1 MDPSRATQ
9 LALGYWPARA
19 FSAALELGIFELLA
33 EEPLGAAAVAD
44 RLGLRSPAVGDLLDA
59 LVGLGAL
66 ERVDAGYRATPVD
79 RALLD
84 VAGTDAYRAWTD
96 LPAALRGGPRPSMF
110 EALARDPDAL
120 RRFARAMGEVAAPL
134 HEALAERLEG
144 RGTVCDLGGADGGL
158 AVTLARRHPELR
170 VVTVDLPAFVPL
182 AEAAV
187 QDAGVAGRVTVVGGD
202 FFTDPVPPADVVV
215 LSLVLLDWPADDKL
229 RLLRRAAGAL
239 PAGGT
244 LAVLDRLEEG
254 EARPERTTVELL
266 RSLHLLVTLGD
277 AHPYTADE
285 LGGWLAAAGFGPPEL
300 QPVGSGFTLV
310 LAERTG

>member
-19 FSAALELGIFELLA
+19 FGAALELGVFDLLA
-33 EEPLGAAAVAD
+33 DAPLDAAAVAD

-66 ERVDAGYRATPVD
+66 ERVDAGYRAEPVD

-84 VAGTDAYRAWTD
+84 AAGTAAYRAWAD
-96 LPAALRGGPRPSMF
+96 LPGALRGELRPSMF
-110 EALARDPDAL
+110 EAMAGDPDAL
-120 RRFARAMGEVAAPL
+120 RRFAGAMGEVSAPL
-134 HEALAERLEG
+134 HAALAERLDG
-144 RGTVCDLGGADGGL
+144 KGTVCDLGGADGRL
-158 AVTLARRHPELR
+158 AATLARRHPELR

-187 QDAGVAGRVTVVGGD
+187 QAAGVADRVTVVGGD

-215 LSLVLLDWPADDKL
+215 LSLVLLDWPADDKQ

-254 EARPERTTVELL
+254 SSRRERTTFELL
-266 RSLHLLVTLGD
+266 RSLHLLVTQGD
-277 AHPYTADE
+277 AHPYGAGE
-285 LGGWLAAAGFGPPEL
+285 LAGWLAAAGFGPPEL
-300 QPVGSGFTLV
+300 LAVGNGFTLA